1 MKIHLEPELQ
11 SEKLK
16 KPATV
21 SVACHAALF
30 LLVVLWGY
38 IDPDMVIGDPTG
50 DEGTAVAVNIT
61 QGVKIPVPRSAPN
74 PVANPVEHEVPAV
87 KEPPKPAAPEKPPE
101 PEPEAVPVEE
111 PRKTSPKPVP
121 EQKTQKSAPEKP
133 DNQSPSTT
141 GSRASSEVFEAP
153 SEAIGGVGVS
163 GRDPFG
169 QAGAAYARRLQ
180 EKLSREWAKTLGQV
194 SGNRSNAAVVQFK
207 ILKNGSIRDIRIVQS
222 SGNRSFDYSVHRA
235 VQYTNP
241 FNPLP
246 PQMRRSVVSVEMRFQ
261 LSP

>member
-1 MKIHLEPELQ
+1 MRIHLEPELQ
-11 SEKLK
+11 GEKLK

-30 LLVVLWGY
+30 VLIAVWGY
-38 IDPDMVIGDPTG
+38 IRPEMRIGDPGG
-50 DEGTAVAVNIT
+50 DEGSAVSVNLV
-61 QGVKIPVPRSAPN
+61 QGVKIPVPISAPN

-87 KEPPKPAAPEKPPE
+87 KERPKPAAPEKTPE

-111 PRKTSPKPVP
+111 PKKTAPKPVP
-121 EQKTQKSAPEKP
+121 EEKEQKSAPEKP
-133 DNQSPSTT
+133 DNQISSTT
-141 GSRASSEVFEAP
+141 GQRASSEVFESP

-180 EKLSREWAKTLGQV
+180 EALSREWAKTLGQV

-241 FNPLP
+241 FQPLP
-246 PQMRRSVVSVEMRFQ
+246 VLMRRSVVSVEMRFQ
-261 LSP
+261 LSQ